1 MIGGGFILP
10 LGADGWTVN
19 PEYTNSYTRLVPAPD
34 TPATIGDF
42 ERFALRVN
50 FPLIRDRSQTLSFGG
65 ALERIDQS
73 LYAPALQTDI
83 NHDSYGVARLSAD
96 WRSLSPW
103 GAPFQANL
111 QISQGLGGRNAADA
125 AASQIPLSRQGATP
139 DFSKFSTDLQLTQL
153 VDGDLSLD
161 VYGRAQASFGKPLFL
176 SEQFALDGA
185 EGLSAASDGAFNV
198 DTGATLREE
207 LTMRCPYRADVA
219 AVTASP
225 YLFAAQ
231 GWGLLYQPT
240 SVEQG
245 ETTAVALGLGA
256 HLAWETPDGRTGG
269 LFGLEIGR
277 LYSNE
282 QNLRAST
289 RVNLSTSLH
298 F

>member
-139 DFSKFSTDLQLTQL
+139 DFSKFSTDLHLTQL

-219 AVTASP
+219 AVTACS
-225 YLFAAQ
+225 
-231 GWGLLYQPT
+231 T
-240 SVEQG
+240 SQ
-245 ETTAVALGLGA
+245 
-256 HLAWETPDGRTGG
+256 
-269 LFGLEIGR
+269 
-277 LYSNE
+277 
-282 QNLRAST
+282 RASN
-289 RVNLSTSLH
+289 REKPQP
-298 F
+298 